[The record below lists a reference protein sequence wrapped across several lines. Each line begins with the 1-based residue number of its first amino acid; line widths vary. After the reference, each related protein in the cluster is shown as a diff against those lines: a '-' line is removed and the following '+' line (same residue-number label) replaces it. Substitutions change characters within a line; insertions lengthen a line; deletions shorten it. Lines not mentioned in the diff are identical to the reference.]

1 MASEPGC
8 RATGAPAGAPLS
20 AAVDRLALNRRHW
33 LVFGVCAAGFFF
45 DSVDLQLLTLVA
57 PVLVRTWALDPGQ
70 VGVLTSAAMVG
81 MLCGACLFGAVAD
94 RVGRRPAFQLTVAL
108 FALGS
113 ALSALAQT
121 PSQLVALRF
130 AVGLGVGGLV
140 PVDTA
145 LMAEFI
151 PARSRGR
158 MIALWALAFP
168 VGGLVSTFLV
178 SVLLPHV
185 GWRGILALGLLP
197 GLLVLMLRRL
207 IPETPQFLLSRG
219 RLAEAE
225 ASARWIARGTLP
237 SVADPAPGA
246 APYVADA
253 PYRRGDAGGPAPA
266 VGARRG
272 RVRELF
278 SRTYRRSTAVA
289 WVLWFCWS
297 FAYFG
302 VTLWLPTLLV
312 MEGVPLHT
320 ALRYG
325 IGFQLAA
332 IAGRTVMMLFADR
345 LGRRRLILINGVAA
359 AALMAAFGA
368 SHTMWWLVCTGYLL
382 SFFQD
387 GGFSGI
393 APLTPSLYPA
403 NLRATGVGWA
413 NAAGRVASMLAPLL
427 VGALV
432 GAHATWAVFAVFS
445 CCFLCASASVAVGE
459 ELSQHGTAPAPGEHS
474 AARTA
479 GAAGSTERT
488 GRPAR
493 RSRS

>member
-8 RATGAPAGAPLS
+8 PDTRATVGTSLS
-20 AAVDRLALNRRHW
+20 AAVDRLPLNRRHW

-57 PVLVRTWALDPGQ
+57 PVLVRTWALNPGQ
-70 VGVLTSAAMVG
+70 VGILTSAAMVG
-81 MLCGACLFGAVAD
+81 MLCGACLFGTVAD
-94 RVGRRPAFQLTVAL
+94 RIGRRPAFQLTVAL

-130 AVGLGVGGLV
+130 VVGLGVGGLV

-145 LMAEFI
+145 LMAEFV

-168 VGGLVSTFLV
+168 VGGLVSTWTV

-185 GWRGILALGLLP
+185 GWRGILALGVLP

-225 ASARWIARGTLP
+225 ASARWIARGPLP
-237 SVADPAPGA
+237 PVSDPAPG
-246 APYVADA
+246 DA
-253 PYRRGDAGGPAPA
+253 PYGTDAPYE
-266 VGARRG
+266 RRG
-272 RVRELF
+272 RARELF
-278 SRTYRRSTAVA
+278 SRTYRRGTAVA

-302 VTLWLPTLLV
+302 ITLWLPTLLV
-312 MEGVPLHT
+312 MEGVPLRT
-320 ALRYG
+320 ALHYG

-359 AALMAAFGA
+359 AVLMAAYGA

-403 NLRATGVGWA
+403 YLRATGVGWA

-445 CCFLCASASVAVGE
+445 ACFLCATASVAVGG
-459 ELSQHGTAPAPGEHS
+459 ELSPEGAAAPAPGEHGE
-474 AARTA
+474 AGTA
-479 GAAGSTERT
+479 GTAGTHGTT
-488 GRPAR
+488 GPAEPVR
-493 RSRS
+493 N